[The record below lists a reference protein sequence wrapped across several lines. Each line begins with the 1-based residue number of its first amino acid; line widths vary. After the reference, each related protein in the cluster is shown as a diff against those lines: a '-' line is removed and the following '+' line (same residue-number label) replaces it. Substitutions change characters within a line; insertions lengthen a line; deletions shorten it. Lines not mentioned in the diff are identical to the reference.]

1 MAELAE
7 IPRQPFRAEFQRL
20 NPARQPAPVRQLR
33 EAGMQRFDALGLP
46 QRHQEAWRFTD
57 LSEFKDREFTV
68 AEPAPVAADRLPE
81 RCSESALRLVFVNGR
96 YRAALSDDVSTLPA
110 GVTVSSLGAALEQ
123 RPEQVVAALGQAPV
137 LDDYAFSALNDA
149 LFSDGAFVH
158 VAAGTVLETP
168 LELLHY
174 LSGDGVAAYPRHLIV
189 LEQGAQATLIEE
201 HHGQGAG
208 FNGPQTEL
216 LLGNGAVCRYHK
228 LQQEAADA
236 WHLGA
241 LRLRLARDSQLGAH
255 LISAGGRLNRTEIVA
270 RLDGEGADCALN
282 GLSLVE
288 DGELADYHVR
298 VEHAKPHGSSRQLFK
313 SVLNGKS
320 RAVFDGLIKVFEQ
333 AQKSDASQT
342 CRNLLLSRQALANAN
357 PRLEILADD
366 VKCAHGAT
374 VGFLDPDALFYL
386 RSRGVSAAEA
396 RSMLVFAF
404 ANEQLESL
412 TLPALRERLEA
423 LLVKRYYPSGL

>member
-7 IPRQPFRAEFQRL
+7 IPRQPFHGDFQRL
-20 NPARQPAPVRQLR
+20 EPSRQPEFVQALR
-33 EAGMQRFDALGLP
+33 RSGMRRFEALGLP

-57 LSEFKDREFTV
+57 LSEFTDREFAV
-68 AEPAPVAADRLPE
+68 AETMPLAADRLPE
-81 RCSESALRLVFVNGR
+81 RSDESAVRLVFVNGC
-96 YRAALSDDVSTLPA
+96 YHPALSDDVSGLPD
-110 GVTVSSLGAALEQ
+110 GVTVSSLSEALERQ
-123 RPEQVVAALGQAPV
+123 PERVAGVLGQAPA
-137 LDDYAFSALNDA
+137 LTDHPFAALNDA
-149 LFSDGAFVH
+149 LFGDGALVH
-158 VAAGTVLETP
+158 VAAGIVLDQP
-168 LELLHY
+168 LELIHY
-174 LSGDGVAAYPRHLIV
+174 LGGDGMAAYPRHLIV
-189 LEQGAQATLIEE
+189 LERGAQATLVEQ
-201 HHGQGAG
+201 HHGRGAG
-208 FNGPQTEL
+208 FNCPQTEL
-216 LLGNGAVCRYHK
+216 MLGDGAVCRYHK

-236 WHLGA
+236 WHLGS
-241 LRLRLARDSQLGAH
+241 LRLQLARDSQLIAH
-255 LISAGGRLNRTEIVA
+255 LISVGGRLNRTEIIA
-270 RLDGEGADCALN
+270 RLDGEGADCSLN

-288 DGELADYHVR
+288 DGELADYHIR
-298 VEHAKPHGSSRQLFK
+298 VEHARPHGSSRQLFK

-386 RSRGVSAAEA
+386 RSRGVSEAEA

-423 LLVKRYYPSGL
+423 LLVERYYPSGL